1 MNSALVI
8 SILCTSLVY
17 VLSSITSGGTLAFL
31 DVSVFITLLVSPLP
45 ALAYTRSIKDFFA
58 LLFSSKK
65 KRQLLSY
72 LQLQNSYDSIK
83 LVMNMILTAGVFIS
97 LISGVALMYNWENL
111 QFNGPNASSLLSSV
125 CYASLFY
132 IVLLPVK
139 LQCKYA
145 LLTFMDEGRSPIST
159 ESLKSGNVF
168 KIVSV
173 IAISIIFMTVLFLY
187 SFVFLK
193 NSKSIPFPFNLPSI
207 VFLSVSVIGLTVSS
221 GTFSSAGLG
230 KAGDKSFY
238 SLLYK
243 KREFV
248 SCLISCTV
256 FSSIFISL
264 RGILS
269 ILCNL
274 EDSRAL
280 VPNTYAAFIPVFYAL
295 VAVALLLPVKTSLS
309 KKISS
314 MNQE

>member
-8 SILCTSLVY
+8 SIVCTSIVY
-17 VLSSITSGGTLAFL
+17 VLDSITSGGSLAFL
-31 DVSVFITLLVSPLP
+31 DVSVFITILVSPLP
-45 ALAYTRSIKDFFA
+45 ALAYTRSIKDFFT

-72 LQLQNSYDSIK
+72 DQIQNSYESIK
-83 LVMNMILTAGVFIS
+83 LVMNMILIAGVFIS
-97 LISGVALMYNWENL
+97 LISGIALMYNWDNK
-111 QFNGPNASSLLSSV
+111 QFAGPNASSLLSSV

-132 IVLLPVK
+132 CVLLPVK

-145 LLTFMDEGRSPIST
+145 LLSFMDEGRSPKST
-159 ESLKSGNVF
+159 ESSKSANGF

-173 IAISIIFMTVLFLY
+173 IGISIIFIAVLFLY

-207 VFLSVSVIGLTVSS
+207 VLLCVSAIALAVSS
-221 GTFSSAGLG
+221 GTFSSGGLG
-230 KAGDKSFY
+230 KAGEKSSY
-238 SLLYK
+238 SVLCK

-248 SCLISCTV
+248 SCLISCMV

-280 VPNTYAAFIPVFYAL
+280 VPNTYVAFLPVFYAL
-295 VAVALLLPVKTSLS
+295 VAAALLLPVKTSLS

>member
-8 SILCTSLVY
+8 SILCTSIVY
-17 VLSSITSGGTLAFL
+17 VLSSITSGGTLVFL
-31 DVSVFITLLVSPLP
+31 DVSVFITILVSPLP
-45 ALAYTRSIKDFFA
+45 ALAYTRSVKDFFV

-72 LQLQNSYDSIK
+72 DQIQNSYESIK
-83 LVMNMILTAGVFIS
+83 LVMNMILTAGFFIS
-97 LISGVALMYNWENL
+97 LISGVALMYNWENK
-111 QFNGPNASSLLSSV
+111 QFAGPNASSLLSSLY
-125 CYASLFY
+125 YASLFY

-145 LLTFMDEGRSPIST
+145 LLSFMDEGRSPKST
-159 ESLKSGNVF
+159 ESSKSANVF
-168 KIVSV
+168 KIISV
-173 IAISIIFMTVLFLY
+173 IGISIIFIALLFLY

-207 VFLSVSVIGLTVSS
+207 ILLSVSAIALAVSS
-221 GTFSSAGLG
+221 GTFSPAGLG

-238 SLLYK
+238 SLLCK

-248 SCLISCTV
+248 SCLISCMV

-264 RGILS
+264 RDMLS

-280 VPNTYAAFIPVFYAL
+280 VPNTYVAFLPVFYAL
-295 VAVALLLPVKTSLS
+295 VAAALLLPVKTSLS
-309 KKISS
+309 KKINS

>member
-1 MNSALVI
+1 
-8 SILCTSLVY
+8 VY

-45 ALAYTRSIKDFFA
+45 ALAYTRSVKDFFA

-145 LLTFMDEGRSPIST
+145 LLTFMDEGRCS
-159 ESLKSGNVF
+159 ESKDSEKNGSLVKV
-168 KIVSV
+168 VS
-173 IAISIIFMTVLFLY
+173 AAGISIVFIAVLFLY

-193 NSKSIPFPFNLPSI
+193 NSKNIPFPFNLPSI
-207 VFLSVSVIGLTVSS
+207 ILLSVPAIGLAVSS

-238 SLLYK
+238 SLLCK

-248 SCLISCTV
+248 SCFISCIV

-264 RGILS
+264 RDILS
-269 ILCNL
+269 MLYNL
-274 EDSRAL
+274 EDSRYL
-280 VPNTYAAFIPVFYAL
+280 VPNTYVAFIPVFYAL